1 LDLQL
6 SEELEGSVL
15 LREKLQAIHKGLARV
30 TRNHERASSVLDQ
43 CEASEKLGSDVVEQ
57 AVINCQVSNR
67 LLLLVQSPLHFE
79 NVRMLNVIVKVAN
92 EPGRIS
98 CDRAYMYDPIYVS
111 KLIYVVLYQDTHI
124 NFIGTV

>member
-1 LDLQL
+1 VEHIQEELGRLGLMSATESEKVSTLLYTARQLDLQL

-67 LLLLVQSPLHFE
+67 LLLSVRSPSNL
-79 NVRMLNVIVKVAN
+79 
-92 EPGRIS
+92 
-98 CDRAYMYDPIYVS
+98 
-111 KLIYVVLYQDTHI
+111 T
-124 NFIGTV
+124 